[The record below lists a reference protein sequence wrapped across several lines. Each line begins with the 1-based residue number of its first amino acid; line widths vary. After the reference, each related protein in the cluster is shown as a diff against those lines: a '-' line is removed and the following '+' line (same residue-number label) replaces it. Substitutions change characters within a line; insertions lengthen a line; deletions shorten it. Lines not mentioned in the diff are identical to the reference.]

1 MMNSLQ
7 LNEKKGGCYEIFD
20 NFIDWVFEIDNKG
33 KIFYSNG
40 IVKTLIK
47 FDKEEVINRF
57 LYDFILEDKV
67 EKIKDNL
74 NNILIKNENTLFE
87 TTLIDKNNNKIFV
100 EISINYFSTQIGK
113 NNFFICICRDVSS
126 RKLLEK
132 KYHNTI
138 LEFNAIFK
146 ALPDLHFTVDE
157 YNRITNFHAG
167 DFRRLYLPPERFI
180 NKNISELFPQ
190 RLSEDFINLL
200 ERTRN
205 TASVQS
211 LEYFLEMPDGT
222 RYFEIRTSMI
232 DNKNLIAIVRD
243 ITDRVNVIKEL
254 QKQKEQLAVTLRSIG
269 DGVIAT
275 DIDGN
280 ITLINKIAEILT
292 GWTSQEAIGKS
303 IFEVFKII
311 DEKTRESK
319 QELISAVL
327 QLGGFL
333 IVEKDMVLI
342 MKDGT
347 ERPITDSIAPIRD
360 RESKIIGVVIV
371 FREFTE
377 QALAEK
383 RITHFD
389 KLESIGLLAGG
400 IAHDFNNILTGIV
413 GNISLAKFYAKNE
426 ERIYKR
432 LKEAEIA
439 CEHAK
444 DLTRQLLTFAK
455 DGNQPIKEV
464 IRIEELVKEASSFV
478 LSGSKSKIEYW
489 FSEDI
494 LPVEVDPGQISQVIN
509 NIVINADQAMPDGGV
524 INISVSNFSQN
535 RDYSNVL
542 KKGEYVLI
550 QISDTGAGIE
560 KELLNR
566 IFDPYFTTKSYGTG
580 LGLSVSYSIIKKH
593 NGFIEVFSEVG
604 KGTTFK
610 IYLPATHKEVQKVE
624 KKVDEIV
631 TASAKVLVMDD
642 EELIQSIC
650 KEILISMGHKVDTVS
665 CGEEAIRIFKERF
678 DSGEKFDLVIMDL
691 TIPGGLGGKDT
702 LVELKKIDPTV
713 KTIVASGYSNDPVM
727 SNYKEYGFDDMIT
740 KPYKFEDLNATVN
753 RILSKRR

>member
-1 MMNSLQ
+1 MVNSME
-7 LNEKKGGCYEIFD
+7 LNDKKGGYYEIF
-20 NFIDWVFEIDNKG
+20 NCFNEWVFEIDKKG
-33 KIFYSNG
+33 KIVYSND
-40 IVKTLIK
+40 IVKTILK
-47 FDKEEVINRF
+47 LNKEEILNRF
-57 LYDFILEDKV
+57 LFDFVSKDEV
-67 EKIKDNL
+67 EKIINKLD
-74 NNILIKNENTLFE
+74 NILLNKENPLFE
-87 TTLIDKNNNKIFV
+87 TILKDKNNNNIFV
-100 EISINYFSTQIGK
+100 EISINSISTEINK
-113 NNFFICICRDVSS
+113 NDTFICICRDISS
-126 RKLLEK
+126 RKLLES
-132 KYHNTI
+132 KYQNTI

-146 ALPDLHFTVDE
+146 ALPDLHFTIDE
-157 YNRITNFHAG
+157 FNRITNFHAG
-167 DFRRLYLPPERFI
+167 DFSKLYLPPEKFI

-190 RLSEDFINLL
+190 RLSEDFINLI
-200 ERTRN
+200 ERTRK
-205 TASVQS
+205 TATVQS
-211 LEYFLEMPDGT
+211 LEYFLEMYDGL

-243 ITDRVNVIKEL
+243 ITDRINIIKEL
-254 QKQKEQLAVTLRSIG
+254 EKQKEQLAVTLRSIG

-292 GWTSQEAIGKS
+292 GWSSQEAIGKS
-303 IFEVFKII
+303 IFDVFKII

-319 QELISAVL
+319 QELISTVL
-327 QLGGFL
+327 KLGGFL

-360 RESKIIGVVIV
+360 RESKIIGVVVV

-377 QALAEK
+377 QALTEK
-383 RITHFD
+383 RITHVD

-400 IAHDFNNILTGIV
+400 IAHDFNNILTSIV

-426 ERIYKR
+426 EKVYKR

-455 DGNQPIKEV
+455 DGNQPVKQV
-464 IRIEELVKEASSFV
+464 IRIEELVKESSSFV

-494 LPVEVDPGQISQVIN
+494 MPVEVDPGQISQVIN
-509 NIVINADQAMPDGGV
+509 NIVINADQAMPNGGV
-524 INISVSNFSQN
+524 ISISVSNYIQN
-535 RDYSNVL
+535 KNYSNVFN
-542 KKGEYVLI
+542 KGDYVLI
-550 QISDTGAGIE
+550 QISDTGVGIE

-566 IFDPYFTTKSYGTG
+566 IFDPYFTTKSTGNG
-580 LGLSVSYSIIKKH
+580 LGLSVCYSIIKKH

-610 IYLPATHKEVQKVE
+610 IYLPATDKEVQKE
-624 KKVDEIV
+624 DQKMDEV
-631 TASAKVLVMDD
+631 TSGSARILVMDD

-650 KEILISMGHKVDTVS
+650 KEILINMGHKVETVS
-665 CGEEAIRIFKERF
+665 SGEEAIKIFKERF
-678 DSGEKFDLVIMDL
+678 DYKEKFDLVIMDL

-702 LVELKKIDPTV
+702 LVEIKRIDPSI
-713 KTIVASGYSNDPVM
+713 KAIVVSGYSNDPVM
-727 SNYKEYGFDDMIT
+727 ANYKEYGFDDMLT
-740 KPYKFEDLNATVN
+740 KPYKFEDLTITVN
-753 RILSKRR
+753 RILSK

>member
-1 MMNSLQ
+1 MVNSME
-7 LNEKKGGCYEIFD
+7 LNDKKGGYYEIF
-20 NFIDWVFEIDNKG
+20 NYFNEWVFEIDKKG
-33 KIFYSNG
+33 KIVYSND
-40 IVKTLIK
+40 IVKTILK
-47 FDKEEVINRF
+47 LNKEEILNRF
-57 LYDFILEDKV
+57 LFDFVSKDEV
-67 EKIKDNL
+67 EKVLNKLENILL
-74 NNILIKNENTLFE
+74 NNENPLFE
-87 TTLIDKNNNKIFV
+87 TILKDKNSNNIFV
-100 EISINYFSTQIGK
+100 EISINSISTEVNK
-113 NNFFICICRDVSS
+113 NDTFICICRNISS
-126 RKLLEK
+126 RKLLEN
-132 KYHNTI
+132 KYQNSI

-146 ALPDLHFTVDE
+146 ALPDLHFTIDE
-157 YNRITNFHAG
+157 FNRITNFHAG
-167 DFRRLYLPPERFI
+167 DFSKLYLPPEKFI

-190 RLSEDFINLL
+190 RLSEDFINLI
-200 ERTRN
+200 ERTRK
-205 TASVQS
+205 TATVQS
-211 LEYFLEMPDGT
+211 FEYFLEMYDGL

-243 ITDRVNVIKEL
+243 ITDRINIIKEL
-254 QKQKEQLAVTLRSIG
+254 EKQKEQLAVTLRSIG

-292 GWTSQEAIGKS
+292 GWSSQEAIGKS
-303 IFEVFKII
+303 IFDVFKII

-319 QELISAVL
+319 QELISTVL
-327 QLGGFL
+327 KLGGFL

-377 QALAEK
+377 QALTEK
-383 RITHFD
+383 RITHVD

-400 IAHDFNNILTGIV
+400 IAHDFNNILTSIV

-426 ERIYKR
+426 EKVYKR

-455 DGNQPIKEV
+455 DGNQPIKQV
-464 IRIEELVKEASSFV
+464 IRIEELVKESSSFV

-509 NIVINADQAMPDGGV
+509 NIVINADQAMPNGGV
-524 INISVSNFSQN
+524 ISISVSNYIQN
-535 RDYSNVL
+535 KNYSNVFN
-542 KKGEYVLI
+542 KGDYVLI
-550 QISDTGAGIE
+550 QISDTGIGIE

-566 IFDPYFTTKSYGTG
+566 IFDPYFTTKSTGNG
-580 LGLSVSYSIIKKH
+580 LGLSVCYSIIKKH

-610 IYLPATHKEVQKVE
+610 IYLPATDKEVHKEDQ
-624 KKVDEIV
+624 KVDEV
-631 TASAKVLVMDD
+631 TSGSARILVMDD

-650 KEILISMGHKVDTVS
+650 KEILINMGHKVETVS
-665 CGEEAIRIFKERF
+665 SGEEAIKIFKERF
-678 DSGEKFDLVIMDL
+678 DSKEKFDLVIMDL

-702 LVELKKIDPTV
+702 LVEIKRIDPSV
-713 KTIVASGYSNDPVM
+713 KAIVVSGYSNDPVM
-727 SNYKEYGFDDMIT
+727 ANYKEYGFDDMLT
-740 KPYKFEDLNATVN
+740 KPYKFEDLTITVN
-753 RILSKRR
+753 RILSK

>member
-1 MMNSLQ
+1 MVNSME
-7 LNEKKGGCYEIFD
+7 LNDKKGGYYEIF
-20 NFIDWVFEIDNKG
+20 NYFNEWVFEIDKKG
-33 KIFYSNG
+33 KIVYSND
-40 IVKTLIK
+40 IVKTILK
-47 FDKEEVINRF
+47 LNKEEILNRF
-57 LYDFILEDKV
+57 LFDFVSKDEV
-67 EKIKDNL
+67 EKVLNKLENILL
-74 NNILIKNENTLFE
+74 NNENPLFE
-87 TTLIDKNNNKIFV
+87 TILKDKNSNNIFV
-100 EISINYFSTQIGK
+100 EISINSISTEVNK
-113 NNFFICICRDVSS
+113 NDTFICICRNISS
-126 RKLLEK
+126 RKLLEN
-132 KYHNTI
+132 KYQNSI

-146 ALPDLHFTVDE
+146 ALPDLHFTIDE
-157 YNRITNFHAG
+157 FNRITNFHAG
-167 DFRRLYLPPERFI
+167 DFSKLYLPPEKFI

-190 RLSEDFINLL
+190 RLSEDFINLI
-200 ERTRN
+200 ERTRK
-205 TASVQS
+205 TATVQS
-211 LEYFLEMPDGT
+211 FEYFLEMYDGL

-243 ITDRVNVIKEL
+243 ITDRINIIKEL
-254 QKQKEQLAVTLRSIG
+254 EKQKEQLAVTLRSIG

-292 GWTSQEAIGKS
+292 GWSSQEAIGKS
-303 IFEVFKII
+303 IFDVFKII

-319 QELISAVL
+319 QELISTVL
-327 QLGGFL
+327 KLGGFL

-360 RESKIIGVVIV
+360 RESKIIGVVVV

-377 QALAEK
+377 QALTEK
-383 RITHFD
+383 RITHVD

-400 IAHDFNNILTGIV
+400 IAHDFNNILTSIV

-426 ERIYKR
+426 EKVYKR

-455 DGNQPIKEV
+455 DGNQPIKQV
-464 IRIEELVKEASSFV
+464 IRIEELVKESSSFV

-509 NIVINADQAMPDGGV
+509 NIVINADQAMPNGGV
-524 INISVSNFSQN
+524 ISISVSNYIQN
-535 RDYSNVL
+535 KNYSNVFN
-542 KKGEYVLI
+542 KGDYVLI
-550 QISDTGAGIE
+550 QISDTGIGIE

-566 IFDPYFTTKSYGTG
+566 IFDPYFTTKSTGNG
-580 LGLSVSYSIIKKH
+580 LGLSVCYSIIKKH

-610 IYLPATHKEVQKVE
+610 IYLPATDKEVHKEDQ
-624 KKVDEIV
+624 KVDEV
-631 TASAKVLVMDD
+631 TSGSARILVMDD

-650 KEILISMGHKVDTVS
+650 KEILINMGHKVETVS
-665 CGEEAIRIFKERF
+665 SGEEAIKIFKERF
-678 DSGEKFDLVIMDL
+678 DSKEKFDLVIMDL

-702 LVELKKIDPTV
+702 LVEIKRIDPSV
-713 KTIVASGYSNDPVM
+713 KAIVVSGYSNDPVM
-727 SNYKEYGFDDMIT
+727 ANYKEYGFDDMLT
-740 KPYKFEDLNATVN
+740 KPYKFEDLTITVN
-753 RILSKRR
+753 RILSK